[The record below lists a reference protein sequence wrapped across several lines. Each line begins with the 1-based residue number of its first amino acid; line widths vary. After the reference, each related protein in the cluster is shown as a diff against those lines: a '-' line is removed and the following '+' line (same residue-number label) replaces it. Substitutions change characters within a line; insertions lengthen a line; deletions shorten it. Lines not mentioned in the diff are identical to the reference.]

1 LKSLFTGSTPKA
13 TPAHKEELA
22 NANLYAQLATSVAE
36 FVQADHAKQQH
47 HQQRAL
53 AKMKSVVSEL
63 RERKLFSGL
72 SEATMDMLRKLP
84 VQQRLSVLAG
94 VYPEMLSKRKPE
106 VENCDDNGR
115 GCFRHCHDVEE
126 IMGNKYAEE
135 LGCNRPSLVA
145 LAPESSPSPPCHPV
159 CGCGGCPYAQPPP
172 SPPPPAAPHQGPPG
186 FPGRQGDVGVPGKD
200 GPPGRDGKDGVNGR
214 NGKDGAP
221 GPAGPQ
227 GLAHFVAHS
236 GDAHRFCSTLA
247 MRMRK
252 ASLGARIDTVGLCSQ
267 VTRAEQAN
275 LDRAAATAYP
285 GRCASRLLRRMQK

>member
-1 LKSLFTGSTPKA
+1 
-13 TPAHKEELA
+13 
-22 NANLYAQLATSVAE
+22 
-36 FVQADHAKQQH
+36 
-47 HQQRAL
+47 
-53 AKMKSVVSEL
+53 M
-63 RERKLFSGL
+63 
-72 SEATMDMLRKLP
+72 
-84 VQQRLSVLAG
+84 
-94 VYPEMLSKRKPE
+94 
-106 VENCDDNGR
+106 
-115 GCFRHCHDVEE
+115 
-126 IMGNKYAEE
+126 
-135 LGCNRPSLVA
+135 
-145 LAPESSPSPPCHPV
+145 
-159 CGCGGCPYAQPPP
+159 
-172 SPPPPAAPHQGPPG
+172 
-186 FPGRQGDVGVPGKD
+186 GVPGKD

-285 GRCASRLLRRMQK
+285 GRCASRSLRRMQK